1 MRTCGFGLPT
11 ASGGRSSVGGRPS
24 GQVPCRM
31 RHRSFWD
38 SEGPPGLCPSSII
51 LGQPLS
57 LDTLCAPTASF
68 PTLCQ
73 TPPAAWHHGSCY
85 SPLHGVPLSQ
95 PGRILWEP
103 LKGTEWPGGRC
114 PASSYAQNQP
124 AWCCRDCSAG
134 PLAGL
139 VPGRRAGPGPPGA
152 ACSRSP
158 PVSNSQ
164 LPTPRGQGPDGSVA
178 GAGSQPS
185 PSFPVEPRTP
195 MHAHPAGMG
204 THWAGIPWRA
214 GDGKV
219 CVRNAPLP

>member
-1 MRTCGFGLPT
+1 
-11 ASGGRSSVGGRPS
+11 
-24 GQVPCRM
+24 M

-51 LGQPLS
+51 LEQPLS

-152 ACSRSP
+152 ACSRTSGFQFSAP
-158 PVSNSQ
+158 
-164 LPTPRGQGPDGSVA
+164 
-178 GAGSQPS
+178 
-185 PSFPVEPRTP
+185 
-195 MHAHPAGMG
+195 HPQ
-204 THWAGIPWRA
+204 RA
-214 GDGKV
+214 GPRWQRGRSWFSALSFLPRRTKDSNARPPS
-219 CVRNAPLP
+219 RNGDSLGRDSLEGRRREGLCEKCPSALDVFSDPLFTEASLSSCFLEIYMGEE